1 MDFSKKEI
9 TIASAVP
16 INNGDAALV
25 FSLENS
31 LIEKGFNI
39 NISTFHYDLVK
50 NLYPEK
56 ELIKEITDYYFFRKA
71 PQLKP
76 IAVKL
81 LFPFK
86 KKYED
91 SIAMI
96 SAPGG
101 YINSYYGFHHIL
113 ELLKKAKQAGKAT
126 GIYSQSI
133 GPLNKKD
140 SNLLIKYAQYID
152 HLFVRD
158 EFSDQQLK
166 VINFPPQKYTLV
178 EDGAFLIN
186 PNFDTQNKN
195 NKIAIS
201 VRGWAHDNRNIKSYF
216 KLIASLA
223 ESAVNFGLDIEF
235 LSTCQGVEGYV
246 DDSIIAKEIYK
257 NLPKKIKSKCSIDKK
272 YYNYLSFFNKLGDY
286 KIVIGTRLHMCILSL
301 LRGIPAFNISYEI
314 KGKEC
319 YNYLEIPELS
329 IDYNEQNENA
339 LKKFKVFLNN
349 IDKYKDKTQ
358 AAVLKQHN
366 NATKHFDIFLR
377 KLKLTDH

>member
-1 MDFSKKEI
+1 MDSPKKEI

-31 LIEKGFNI
+31 LIEKDFII

-56 ELIKEITDYYFFRKA
+56 KLVKEITDYYFFKKA

-76 IAVKL
+76 VAIKL

-86 KKYED
+86 NEYKD

-126 GIYSQSI
+126 GIYSQSV
-133 GPLNKKD
+133 GPLNIKD
-140 SNLLIKYAQYID
+140 SNLLLNYSQYID
-152 HLFVRD
+152 HIFVRD
-158 EFSDQQLK
+158 TFSDQQLK
-166 VINFPPQKYTLV
+166 TIKYPGNKFTLV
-178 EDGAFLIN
+178 EDGAFLIK
-186 PNFDTQNKN
+186 PILNKFN
-195 NKIAIS
+195 SNKIAVS
-201 VRGWAHDNRNIKSYF
+201 VRGWKHDNRNKYVYY
-216 KLIASLA
+216 KLVASLV
-223 ESAVNFGLDIEF
+223 ESAVNNGFDVEF
-235 LSTCQGVEGYV
+235 ISTCQGVEGYV
-246 DDSIIAKEIYK
+246 NDSIIAKEIYK
-257 NLPKKIKSKCSIDKK
+257 NLPKKIKSKCSIDDN
-272 YYNYLSFFNKLGDY
+272 YYNYSSFFNKIGDY

-319 YNYLEIPELS
+319 YKYLEIPELS

-339 LKKFKVFLNN
+339 VKKFNAFLEN
-349 IDKYKDKTQ
+349 IDLYKTKIQST
-358 AAVLKQHN
+358 VLKQHES
-366 NATKHFDIFLR
+366 AKKHFELFLR
-377 KLKLTDH
+377 KLKLTDY